1 MRPYPI
7 QLRHLMLIAAPLAL
21 AACNNADDDLAGEA
35 LSAEEITELGAE
47 IVPTVGEYRTTQE
60 LVSLEVPGAPPAAV
74 AAMRAAFA
82 EGASGEETTYC
93 VADDQSLEDWVTDMA
108 ESNCNVT
115 SFTADGGVVDAVL
128 ACNSTDGG
136 IIGQVGMKGTAT
148 DTSADMEMSFR
159 QPLPDASE
167 AMITMRV
174 TSQRV
179 GDCS

>member
-21 AACNNADDDLAGEA
+21 AACNNAKDDLADEA
-35 LSAEEITELGAE
+35 LSAEEITALGAE
-47 IVPTVGEYRTTQE
+47 VVPTVGQYRTTQE
-60 LVSLEVPGAPPAAV
+60 LVSLEVPGAPAAAV
-74 AAMRAAFA
+74 EAMRAAFA

-93 VADDQSLEDWVTDMA
+93 VADAQSLEDWVTDMA

-174 TSQRV
+174 KSERI